1 MAHELETLLEGV
13 VPPQGFMALGFVCAF
28 TNACVCVCVDLY
40 TWDFMSVYVHVIVF
54 MFVHRHVCT

>member
-28 TNACVCVCVDLY
+28 TNACVCVDLY